1 MDSFVVHQK
10 RWSFIVYEELIL
22 IA

>member
-1 MDSFVVHQK
+1 VVRQK